1 MPYQLGYSIIEE
13 FNNNDKNE
21 KTHASSIE
29 SKKKTRKNRNTM
41 VNKKVES
48 FLASIGVD
56 NDSENENEAFSKF
69 ENDHDNHLKKFNN
82 NPYVNPVSVYN
93 EKQNE
98 LEKQQTIQSN
108 EDSAVTNEQFQTFQ
122 NQSQEQYYNSYIPY
136 TTNASNSQSSDNQG
150 MLIEKLNYMIHL
162 LEEQQ
167 EEKTGHVTEELILYT
182 FLGVFVIFVID
193 SFARASKYVR

>member
-1 MPYQLGYSIIEE
+1 MQYQLGYSIIEE

-21 KTHASSIE
+21 KTNVNSIE
-29 SKKKTRKNRNTM
+29 SKKKTRKNRNTS

-48 FLASIGVD
+48 FLASID
-56 NDSENENEAFSKF
+56 NDTDNEAFTKF
-69 ENDHDNHLKKFNN
+69 ESDYDNHINKFNN

-98 LEKQQTIQSN
+98 LEKQETIQSN
-108 EDSAVTNEQFQTFQ
+108 EDNVVSNEQFQTFQ
-122 NQSQEQYYNSYIPY
+122 NQSQQEYFNSYIPY
-136 TTNASNSQSSDNQG
+136 STNASNTPQSFDNQG

-167 EEKTGHVTEELILYT
+167 EEKTGHVTEELILYS

>member
-1 MPYQLGYSIIEE
+1 MQYQLGYSIIEE

-21 KTHASSIE
+21 KTNVNSIV
-29 SKKKTRKNRNTM
+29 SKKKTRKNRNTS

-48 FLASIGVD
+48 FLASID
-56 NDSENENEAFSKF
+56 NDTDNEAFTKF
-69 ENDHDNHLKKFNN
+69 ESDYDNHINKFNN

-98 LEKQQTIQSN
+98 LEKQETIQSN
-108 EDSAVTNEQFQTFQ
+108 EDNVVSNEQFQTFQ
-122 NQSQEQYYNSYIPY
+122 NQSQQEYFNSYIPY
-136 TTNASNSQSSDNQG
+136 STNASNTPQSFDNQG

-167 EEKTGHVTEELILYT
+167 EEKTGHVTEELILYS

>member
-1 MPYQLGYSIIEE
+1 MQYQLGYSIIEE

-21 KTHASSIE
+21 KTNVNSIE
-29 SKKKTRKNRNTM
+29 SKKKTRKNRNTS

-48 FLASIGVD
+48 FLASID
-56 NDSENENEAFSKF
+56 NDTDNEAFTKF
-69 ENDHDNHLKKFNN
+69 ESDYGNHINKFNN

-98 LEKQQTIQSN
+98 LEKQETIQSN
-108 EDSAVTNEQFQTFQ
+108 EDNVVSNEQFQTFQ
-122 NQSQEQYYNSYIPY
+122 NQSQQEYFNSYIPY
-136 TTNASNSQSSDNQG
+136 STNASNTPQSFDNQG

-167 EEKTGHVTEELILYT
+167 EEKTGHVTEELILYS